1 MSYGILGPRGTFSE
15 EAAILYWGGGVQLQ
29 EAGNIPQLFGMVEKG
44 EVEGALVPIDN
55 SRAGSIEPTME
66 GLSRNDVLIAGEISI
81 PVRQHLLSCQ
91 RYALDEIELLISQPA
106 ALVQCEEFIQEHLPR
121 VRTEIVASTTRA
133 AQLLASENR
142 KAVAIAHAQAAR
154 LYGLEILCPDI
165 SGKDNI
171 TRFIHISAPGQ
182 VARGKKSS
190 LIFTLPDQPGA
201 LYRALA
207 VLAERGINM
216 SKIESRPSRYQKGR
230 YWFYIEVATSGQE
243 GEIKELLGELCLY
256 CSNLKYL
263 GSYPAGHNL
272 TGIQ

>member
-15 EAAILYWGGGVQLQ
+15 EAALLYWGKGVELK

-66 GLSRNDVLIAGEISI
+66 CLSQNDVLIAGEISI
-81 PVRQHLLSCQ
+81 PVQQHLLSCHC
-91 RYALDEIELLISQPA
+91 YALDEIELLISQPA
-106 ALVQCEEFIQEHLPR
+106 ALVQCEEFIKEHLPL

-133 AQLLASENR
+133 AQLLNSENR
-142 KAVAIAHAQAAR
+142 KAAAIAHEQAAR
-154 LYGLEILCPDI
+154 LYGLRILCPDI
-165 SGKDNI
+165 SGRGNI
-171 TRFIHISAPGQ
+171 TRFIHISAPERVVQ
-182 VARGKKSS
+182 GKKSS

-207 VLAERGINM
+207 VLAERNINM

-230 YWFYIEVATSGQE
+230 YWFYIEVATSGE
-243 GEIKELLGELCLY
+243 EVEIKELLGELCLY

-263 GSYPAGHNL
+263 GSYPAAKSI
-272 TGIQ
+272 TSIQ

>member
-15 EAAILYWGGGVQLQ
+15 EAALRYWGEGVELQ

-55 SRAGSIEPTME
+55 SRAGTIEPTMDC
-66 GLSRNDVLIAGEISI
+66 LSLNDVLIAGEVSI
-81 PVRQHLLSCQ
+81 PVQQHLLSCH

-106 ALVQCEEFIQEHLPR
+106 ALVQCEEFIQDHLPR

-142 KAVAIAHAQAAR
+142 KAAAIAHEQAAR
-154 LYGLEILCPDI
+154 LYGLKILCPDI
-165 SGKDNI
+165 SGKDNV
-171 TRFIHISAPGQ
+171 TRFIHICAPGQ
-182 VARGKKSS
+182 VVRGRKSS

-207 VLAERGINM
+207 VLAERSINM

-230 YWFYIEVATSGQE
+230 YWFYIEVATTGKE
-243 GEIKELLGELCLY
+243 GEIKEMLGELCLY

-263 GSYPAGHNL
+263 GSYPEAHSL
-272 TGIQ
+272 TIQ

>member
-15 EAAILYWGGGVQLQ
+15 EAAIRYWGGGVQLQ

-81 PVRQHLLSCQ
+81 PVRQHLLSCHP
-91 RYALDEIELLISQPA
+91 YALDEIELLISQPA

-142 KAVAIAHAQAAR
+142 KAAAIAHAQAAR
-154 LYGLEILCPDI
+154 IYGLEILCPDI

-171 TRFIHISAPGQ
+171 TRFIHISAPGK
-182 VARGKKSS
+182 VSRGKKSS

-201 LYRALA
+201 LYRTLA

-263 GSYPAGHNL
+263 GSYPAGHHL

>member
-15 EAAILYWGGGVQLQ
+15 EAAILYWGGGVKLQ
-29 EAGNIPQLFGMVEKG
+29 EAANIPQLFGMVEKG

-66 GLSRNDVLIAGEISI
+66 GLSRNDVLIYGEISI
-81 PVRQHLLSCQ
+81 PVRQHLLSC
-91 RYALDEIELLISQPA
+91 RPFVLDEIELLISQPA
-106 ALVQCEEFIQEHLPR
+106 ALVQCEEFIQEHLPG

-133 AQLLASENR
+133 AQLLASETR
-142 KAVAIAHAQAAR
+142 KAAAIAHAQAAR

-165 SGKDNI
+165 SGKDNV
-171 TRFIHISAPGQ
+171 TRFIHISAPGR
-182 VARGKKSS
+182 VAGGEKSS

-207 VLAERGINM
+207 VLAERSVNM
-216 SKIESRPSRYQKGR
+216 NKIESRPSRYQKGR
-230 YWFYIEVATSGQE
+230 YWFYIEVATSGEE

-263 GSYPAGHNL
+263 GSYPAAHNV